1 MAELLDV
8 NIICY
13 TKNDNEFKLQA
24 VYFGSKEKL
33 NIIPLRFV
41 NNNHFEIL
49 YPKNFVMPLKIIS
62 FDTKD
67 LKLKKDSLT
76 NENASDK
83 NNIKN
88 IPSFFNN
95 KYVDYIYTNS
105 NKYNEIYDFL
115 KNKTY
120 PPKLENIKN
129 SKKRA
134 KKKAKFRNQ
143 SKLFKIENNRLYKKN
158 N

>member
-1 MAELLDV
+1 MEIAFIMQFLIILRLSKEYNKNYRKIIYELCNSSIEDIKELFYSDKDDPDINLKERIEQAKNYIEGIRQEGNWAGDIEINKMAELLDV

-49 YPKNFVMPLKIIS
+49 YPKNFVMPLKKIS

-67 LKLKKDSLT
+67 LKLKKTL
-76 NENASDK
+76 
-83 NNIKN
+83 
-88 IPSFFNN
+88 
-95 KYVDYIYTNS
+95 
-105 NKYNEIYDFL
+105 
-115 KNKTY
+115 
-120 PPKLENIKN
+120 
-129 SKKRA
+129 
-134 KKKAKFRNQ
+134 
-143 SKLFKIENNRLYKKN
+143 
-158 N
+158 